1 MKGSFQ
7 IVVSGRP
14 RRDDPKAL
22 PPSRLGRFKLW
33 LQRLLVAAFAA
44 GTFIAALFI
53 ASTITLALWIAAA
66 MTLVCVI
73 AVAAF
78 RRAVHKRKPNSGRVI
93 DHDSTSL

>member
-14 RRDDPKAL
+14 PGDTQKTL

-33 LQRLLVAAFAA
+33 LQGLLLAAFAV

-66 MTLVCVI
+66 ITLVCVI

-78 RRAVHKRKPNSGRVI
+78 RRAVHKRKPASDRVI
-93 DHDSTSL
+93 DHDRASL